1 MGVAFSTQHQTLTAY
16 SDSDWAGCIDS
27 RKSIAGYCLYIGS
40 SLISWRSKKQTT
52 TTRSSYEAE
61 YHAIAATV
69 CEVQWISY
77 LFQDLQAAEP
87 SPVSLFYDNRSTIHI
102 SHNPSLHEHT
112 KHIELDCHIVREKQ
126 SISRVSDLDSY

>member
-52 TTRSSYEAE
+52 IARSSCEAE
-61 YHAIAATV
+61 YRAIAATM

-77 LFQDLQAAEP
+77 LL
-87 SPVSLFYDNRSTIHI
+87 
-102 SHNPSLHEHT
+102 
-112 KHIELDCHIVREKQ
+112 
-126 SISRVSDLDSY
+126 